1 MSLTCESMKLISLST
16 WRDRVRRAGWKEFVL
31 LLAAATL
38 FGSLFIFAE
47 VTDMVMEGELHDTE
61 RQWMRALRL
70 PDDPAQ
76 PIGPRWLQ
84 HVGLDISALGGGA
97 VLTLMTL
104 LVIGYL
110 LLQHRYHSTIFLLV
124 AAIGGLII
132 NKSLKAFF
140 GRERPDIVPH
150 LSEVSSASYPS
161 GHSMLSSIIY
171 LTLGVMLAR
180 SVKSRRLS
188 VYFVSV
194 ALALSFL
201 IGLSRIYLGVHY
213 PTDVVAGWAAGTA
226 YAIICAMA
234 AYWLPSRG
242 SVEPEG
248 N

>member
-1 MSLTCESMKLISLST
+1 MARFSFSV
-16 WRDRVRRAGWKEFVL
+16 WRDRLRSAGWREFVL

-38 FGSLFIFAE
+38 CGSVLLFVA
-47 VTDMVMEGELHDTE
+47 VTDEVREGEVENTE

-70 PDDPAQ
+70 PDDPSI

-110 LLQHRYHSTIFLLV
+110 LIERRFHAVVFLLF
-124 AAIGGLII
+124 AALGGLAL
-132 NKSLKAFF
+132 NKSLKVLF

-180 SVKSRRLS
+180 SVQSRTLKI
-188 VYFVSV
+188 YFVSA
-194 ALALSFL
+194 ALGLSFF
-201 IGLSRIYLGVHY
+201 IGLSRVYLGVHY
-213 PTDVVAGWAAGTA
+213 PTDVVAGWAAGTG
-226 YAIICAMA
+226 YAMVCALA
-234 AYWLPSRG
+234 AYWLQNRG
-242 SVEPEG
+242 TVEPESH
-248 N
+248 